1 MERLW
6 FDKPTTKRTHT
17 GKFRQCLRTAI
28 VEVQVIVVSTVPTTY
43 NTKGF
48 KMNETDSTN
57 KATTNAPAIIK

>member
-6 FDKPTTKRTHT
+6 LDKPTTKRTHT

-57 KATTNAPAIIK
+57 N